1 MFRVFFTVVAKL
13 PKTQSSK
20 VPATVKR
27 EPPKLAPLNF
37 NVDPGFKREFKMY
50 AASKGVS
57 MLQLLKDGF
66 ELLKAHSP
74 DD

>member
-1 MFRVFFTVVAKL
+1 M
-13 PKTQSSK
+13 
-20 VPATVKR
+20 
-27 EPPKLAPLNF
+27 APLNF